1 MQWIERH
8 WLCFAWSV
16 TWSTYTE
23 LFGDPD
29 LYFGAAVTHRAEIA
43 ADSCGRHLAQSFL
56 RSRGSMTPIT
66 TCLQRIAHN
75 YEDIIYKDGRR
86 GTQSRL
92 RCRRGNTRRLLVFLT
107 PDCFVGHE
115 GDKCQVRKPVSP
127 SRSLSKHAALS
138 LDRIPL
144 RWLIHIIN
152 KASAPNGDAS
162 DQSVVKIGEMF
173 HHPAV
178 SRPLCRSLSFVSLN
192 RVC

>member
-1 MQWIERH
+1 M
-8 WLCFAWSV
+8 

-23 LFGDPD
+23 LFGDPG

-66 TCLQRIAHN
+66 TCLQLAAHN

-92 RCRRGNTRRLLVFLT
+92 RCRRGNTRRLLVF
-107 PDCFVGHE
+107 FAGHE
-115 GDKCQVRKPVSP
+115 GDRCPIRKPVSP
-127 SRSLSKHAALS
+127 SGSLSKHAALS
-138 LDRIPL
+138 PDRIPP
-144 RWLIHIIN
+144 RWLMHIIN
-152 KASAPNGDAS
+152 KASTPNGGAS

-178 SRPLCRSLSFVSLN
+178 CWRSPFPVRLVLFL
-192 RVC
+192 